1 MVVSVC
7 PADLGRIYTGLTSS
21 FETGSGAFPVPGAQ
35 CVASHGLEVKSEGR
49 VGKQQGGFITGSL

>member
-21 FETGSGAFPVPGAQ
+21 FETGGCAFPIPGAQ
-35 CVASHGLEVKSEGR
+35 GVASHGLEVKSERG
-49 VGKQQGGFITGSL
+49 VSKPDGVSGS